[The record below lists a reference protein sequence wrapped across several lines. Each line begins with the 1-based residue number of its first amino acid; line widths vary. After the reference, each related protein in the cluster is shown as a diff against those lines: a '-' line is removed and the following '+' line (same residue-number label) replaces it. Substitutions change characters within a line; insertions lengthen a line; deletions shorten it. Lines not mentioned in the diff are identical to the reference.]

1 MTLASALAGKPAAF
15 VNADVTLDGEPVIG
29 SFTVGGLTF
38 AVIGESSIELVGVSP
53 DWQQVTDSQEGEGS
67 GAAPMLASGSDES
80 ASLALPETITYSD
93 TDYTLTS
100 IGAYAFYLS
109 GVTSVTLPA
118 SVSDVDARAFRSSD
132 VANVTVAD
140 GNPSFSSYDGVL
152 YDASRSSLLLIPGG
166 RQGAVRISS
175 KAEEVDASAFS
186 HCAGVDAISV
196 DAGSAHLS
204 SWEGLLYDADGTT
217 LLRVPAGATDITIRE
232 GCTTIAAGALEAC
245 ASLAT
250 ITAPAS
256 VTSISPD
263 VFTSVPTVSLPAASV
278 LLSGAAEDDSV
289 EEPQPAEAHET
300 GTQLT
305 AMVALSSAK
314 GISLIVDPST
324 IEIFLPGDASETPWS
339 HVGFSVQRT
348 AGQPEINSQE
358 NEAVAGDAAAS
369 AEAPIATLQ
378 SASTSRAHAT
388 LTYRAN
394 ASFSYS
400 PYTASSTPI
409 ATVQKTVGEGG
420 SYSYPYDE
428 QVRWNG
434 YCIEAWARETSAGV
448 TPHPSPYWYL
458 GIGAPNA
465 GVKFATLN
473 DEPMVKNQ
481 WYRIPSDGKG
491 VVWMYDQ
498 TSPATVTWNANGGSV
513 SPTTSSV
520 QLGKTV
526 NAPFPTRSGQ
536 TFTGWYTAS
545 SGGTKVCGSAASGG
559 TTPAIRKN
567 VTYYAHWAPIPMADY
582 NVTVRGNEPFTYGG
596 WRQATGTGAVT
607 SSYSYKTPYV
617 KWVQSGAQSYLHM
630 YHDDYWWY
638 NAAFGGL
645 QAGIKNATIDGS
657 PMKPNTWYET
667 TKATE
672 IWIYNC
678 ESPTTVT
685 WNANG
690 GSVSPASSSVILGAT
705 VSAPLPTQNGYA
717 FKGWYTA
724 ATGGTYVCGG
734 ATSGG
739 TTGAIRK
746 PTTYYALWNLLKYD
760 IAYNLDGGTLASA
773 NPSSYDVTTAT
784 FTLANPTKTGY
795 VFTGWS
801 GTGLT
806 GSANKAVS
814 IPKGST
820 GNRSYV
826 AHWAPAL
833 SAIVPLEVEARVD
846 ILGVEPQVPAPGYI
860 SSRCAEALTVA
871 EISFLPDQ
879 QGINGVFGSG
889 VSSGSLAAVFLEV
902 LADGA
907 AAPNA
912 RFPLDGSVSRMTPS
926 SPELFVMGSYNDKV
940 DIAYRFAIPTD
951 LLGSL
956 NETTA
961 PLGSVAYTVALQNPP
976 A

>member
-15 VNADVTLDGEPVIG
+15 VNADVVLDGEPVVG
-29 SFTVGGLTF
+29 SFTVDGLTF
-38 AVIGESSIELVGVSP
+38 AVTGESAVELVGVSP
-53 DWQQVTDSQEGEGS
+53 DWQQVTDPQEGEGF
-67 GAAPMLASGSDES
+67 GVAPMLASGSDES
-80 ASLALPETITYSD
+80 TSLALPGSVTYSD
-93 TDYTLTS
+93 TDYTLAS
-100 IGAYAFYLS
+100 IAPYAFYLS
-109 GVTSVTLPA
+109 GVTDVTLPA
-118 SVSDVDARAFRSSD
+118 SVNDVDDRAFRSSD
-132 VANVTVAD
+132 VESVAVAD
-140 GNPSFSSYDGVL
+140 GNPSFSSYDGAL
-152 YDASRSSLLLIPGG
+152 YDATLTRLLLIPGG

-186 HCAGVDAISV
+186 HCAGVDSISV

-217 LLRVPAGATDITIRE
+217 LLRVPAGATEITIRE

-245 ASLAT
+245 ASLER
-250 ITAPAS
+250 INAPAS

-278 LLSGAAEDDSV
+278 ILSGATEDDSV

-300 GTQLT
+300 GNQLT
-305 AMVALSSAK
+305 AMVALSSVK

-348 AGQPEINSQE
+348 AGQPEINSQG
-358 NEAVAGDAAAS
+358 NEAVAGNAAAS
-369 AEAPIATLQ
+369 DETPMATLQ

-481 WYRIPSDGKG
+481 WYRIPSDGRG

-498 TSPATVTWNANGGSV
+498 ASPATVTWNANGGSV

-526 NAPFPTRSGQ
+526 NAPFPTRSDR
-536 TFTGWYTAS
+536 TFAGWYTAS

-567 VTYYAHWAPIPMADY
+567 VTYYAHWASIPMADY
-582 NVTVRGNEPFTYGG
+582 NVTIKGNEPFTYGG

-638 NAAFGGL
+638 NAAFGEL
-645 QAGIKNATIDGS
+645 QAGIKYATIDGS

-705 VSAPLPTQNGYA
+705 VSAPLPAQNGYA

-760 IAYNLDGGTLASA
+760 VTYNLDGGTLASA

-806 GSANKAVS
+806 GSANKTVS

-833 SAIVPLEVEARVD
+833 SAIVPLEVEVRVD
-846 ILGVEPQVPAPGYI
+846 ILGVEPQVPASGYI

-889 VSSGSLAAVFLEV
+889 VSSGSLATVFLEV

-907 AAPNA
+907 AAPNV
-912 RFPLDGSVSRMTPS
+912 RFPLDGSVSKMTPS
-926 SPELFVMGSYNDKV
+926 FPELFVMGSYNDKV
-940 DIAYRFAIPTD
+940 DIAYRFAIPAD

>member
-1 MTLASALAGKPAAF
+1 
-15 VNADVTLDGEPVIG
+15 
-29 SFTVGGLTF
+29 
-38 AVIGESSIELVGVSP
+38 
-53 DWQQVTDSQEGEGS
+53 
-67 GAAPMLASGSDES
+67 
-80 ASLALPETITYSD
+80 
-93 TDYTLTS
+93 
-100 IGAYAFYLS
+100 
-109 GVTSVTLPA
+109 
-118 SVSDVDARAFRSSD
+118 
-132 VANVTVAD
+132 
-140 GNPSFSSYDGVL
+140 
-152 YDASRSSLLLIPGG
+152 
-166 RQGAVRISS
+166 
-175 KAEEVDASAFS
+175 
-186 HCAGVDAISV
+186 
-196 DAGSAHLS
+196 
-204 SWEGLLYDADGTT
+204 
-217 LLRVPAGATDITIRE
+217 
-232 GCTTIAAGALEAC
+232 
-245 ASLAT
+245 
-250 ITAPAS
+250 
-256 VTSISPD
+256 
-263 VFTSVPTVSLPAASV
+263 
-278 LLSGAAEDDSV
+278 
-289 EEPQPAEAHET
+289 
-300 GTQLT
+300 
-305 AMVALSSAK
+305 
-314 GISLIVDPST
+314 
-324 IEIFLPGDASETPWS
+324 
-339 HVGFSVQRT
+339 
-348 AGQPEINSQE
+348 
-358 NEAVAGDAAAS
+358 
-369 AEAPIATLQ
+369 
-378 SASTSRAHAT
+378 
-388 LTYRAN
+388 
-394 ASFSYS
+394 
-400 PYTASSTPI
+400 
-409 ATVQKTVGEGG
+409 
-420 SYSYPYDE
+420 
-428 QVRWNG
+428 
-434 YCIEAWARETSAGV
+434 
-448 TPHPSPYWYL
+448 
-458 GIGAPNA
+458 
-465 GVKFATLN
+465 
-473 DEPMVKNQ
+473 
-481 WYRIPSDGKG
+481 
-491 VVWMYDQ
+491 
-498 TSPATVTWNANGGSV
+498 
-513 SPTTSSV
+513 
-520 QLGKTV
+520 
-526 NAPFPTRSGQ
+526 
-536 TFTGWYTAS
+536 
-545 SGGTKVCGSAASGG
+545 
-559 TTPAIRKN
+559 
-567 VTYYAHWAPIPMADY
+567 
-582 NVTVRGNEPFTYGG
+582 
-596 WRQATGTGAVT
+596 
-607 SSYSYKTPYV
+607 
-617 KWVQSGAQSYLHM
+617 
-630 YHDDYWWY
+630 
-638 NAAFGGL
+638 
-645 QAGIKNATIDGS
+645 
-657 PMKPNTWYET
+657 MKPNTWYET